1 MSRDF
6 SDGDSEPPMTYA
18 METAELN
25 PFAGKCSHF
34 RTIFFDIFIIF
45 FDCFDEKYFS

>member
-1 MSRDF
+1 MFFVFHKNFTAMSRDF

-25 PFAGKCSHF
+25 PFAGKFSSHF
-34 RTIFFDIFIIF
+34 RTKFW
-45 FDCFDEKYFS
+45 YL